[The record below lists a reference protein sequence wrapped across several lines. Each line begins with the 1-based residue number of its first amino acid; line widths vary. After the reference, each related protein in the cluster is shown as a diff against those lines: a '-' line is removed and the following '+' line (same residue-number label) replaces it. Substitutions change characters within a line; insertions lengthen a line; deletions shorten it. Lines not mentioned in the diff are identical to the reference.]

1 MTDHS
6 DDTAN
11 VPVFLATGISYGA
24 NLAALILLAGRFV
37 NGGEAD
43 GASAWRFIAG
53 SCIAAALVCAIIL
66 RVRGQRRS
74 AFRGQAGRI
83 RRKSKSPARWNSRCA

>member
-1 MTDHS
+1 MTDRS

-24 NLAALILLAGRFV
+24 NLAALFLLAKRFV

-43 GASAWRFIAG
+43 GAFAWLFIAG
-53 SCIAAALVCAIIL
+53 SCTAAALVCVIIL
-66 RVRGQRRS
+66 LVRGKRRS
-74 AFRGQAGRI
+74 GFKVPAGRI
-83 RRKSKSPARWNSRCA
+83 RLKPKSRARWNSRCA